1 MQHNPFFYWV
11 LRLPRYTKHNRH
23 PCRQFISSAAWN
35 DSSLAL
41 CRPWRPS
48 TFVDVSC
55 GRNWMMTSWM
65 RTVGGG
71 SLKMMGQVFAG
82 GFWGRPSPQ
91 AVGIR
96 NEVILG
102 GCDSLLTC
110 TLQTTLKCCRPDWWT
125 AVQYILFHPFS
136 FSLHINVY
144 TYKNPNIIDTYR
156 ERERFF
162 TATVRS

>member
-1 MQHNPFFYWV
+1 MQHDQFFIGCF
-11 LRLPRYTKHNRH
+11 LPRYTKHNRH

-71 SLKMMGQVFAG
+71 SLKMMGQFLREVFG
-82 GFWGRPSPQ
+82 VGSPQ

-102 GCDSLLTC
+102 SCDSLLTC

-125 AVQYILFHPFS
+125 AAYPFS
-136 FSLHINVY
+136 SFFILYTYINVY
-144 TYKNPNIIDTYR
+144 IYKSKYSI
-156 ERERFF
+156 
-162 TATVRS
+162 